1 MLQKTKGLVM
11 RTVKY
16 GETSLIVT
24 IFTELFGIQSYLLN
38 GVRTSKLKNSF
49 QPAQFQPS
57 ALLDLVVYHQE
68 RKNLQRIKE
77 SRWAIL
83 YENIFHD
90 MYKNAVALF
99 MVELLQKCVK
109 QPEPQPELF
118 YFMEDAL
125 IVLDKSTPVINA
137 NLPIFFALHLSHFFG
152 FRMADGFSLENDILD
167 LKEGLFVAAVPD
179 HQQWVGKP
187 VSEIISM
194 FLRAQ
199 HPHDTSEIRLKQ
211 DLRRSVLDA
220 CLRYFAFHTTDFGQ
234 LKSLPVLQSIFD

>member
-1 MLQKTKGLVM
+1 M

-24 IFTELFGIQSYLLN
+24 VFTELFGIQSYLLN

-109 QPEPQPELF
+109 QPEPQHELF

-137 NLPIFFALHLSHFFG
+137 NLPIFLHCIFH
-152 FRMADGFSLENDILD
+152 I
-167 LKEGLFVAAVPD
+167 
-179 HQQWVGKP
+179 
-187 VSEIISM
+187 
-194 FLRAQ
+194 FL
-199 HPHDTSEIRLKQ
+199 
-211 DLRRSVLDA
+211 
-220 CLRYFAFHTTDFGQ
+220 DFGWQ
-234 LKSLPVLQSIFD
+234 MDSASKMISWI